1 MFDIKATKILT
12 EQEFN
17 NSPYNNLMSYQ
28 DYSNQ
33 ALKLGS
39 AFTFQRALVSTQAQK
54 NTEEIFTGIESWC
67 EIRERRKQEAEDNYY
82 ASFAQYNNMKNLKDE
97 YLNELKYATA
107 MYGVNSTHCNEAFKK
122 YTSSTKSL
130 FQADIKLSCARE
142 QFSFANRSAF
152 NAFLTSQTLS

>member
-17 NSPYNNLMSYQ
+17 SSPYKNLMSYQ
-28 DYSNQ
+28 DYFNQ

-39 AFTFQRALVSTQAQK
+39 AFTFQRALVLKQAQE
-54 NTEEIFTGIESWC
+54 NTEKISNEMTARCLGLET
-67 EIRERRKQEAEDNYY
+67 RKKEAEDNYD
-82 ASFAQYNNMKNLKDE
+82 ASLAQYNIMKNLKDE

-107 MYGVNSTHCNEAFKK
+107 MYGENSTHYNEALKK
-122 YTSSTKSL
+122 YNLSEKTL
-130 FQADIKLSCARE
+130 FQASIDWSCASD
-142 QFSFANRSAF
+142 QLSFANKSVF